1 MMRRIAW
8 GAAFAALLGGASAH
22 AETSPKIAP
31 ELVSAFAKSQTGRFD
46 VLVYLKDQADL
57 SAAKAQSSK
66 AAKGKL
72 VASKLRLA
80 AKAQAKLLA
89 SIGDAKLA
97 HRSYYIVNAVLVRG
111 VDQAQIEAFAA
122 RQDVAQ
128 IFADNAVQV
137 IPPQDAARFKD
148 EKATKAVGDNITST
162 GAERVWALGKKGEGI
177 TVAGN
182 DTGIEMTHVG
192 LKSHYR
198 GLQPNGT
205 VSHDY
210 NWHDAIHESLN
221 PGRAAANPCG
231 YDTAAPCDD
240 NGHGT
245 HTAGTMVGDDG
256 AGNQVGMAPG
266 AKLIG
271 CRNMD
276 EGVGKPSTY
285 LECFEYFLAPWAY
298 GASPTSGDPEK
309 APDVINNSWG
319 CPSDEGCNGSEFLP
333 ALRSLAAAG
342 VMVVAAAGNEGS
354 GCGTIGDGPAHH
366 SDEVFVVGALD
377 HRSGTIASFSSRG
390 PSGFDAKVGPD
401 LSAPGVSIRSSIL
414 GGGYSGSFWSGT
426 SMAAPHVAGA
436 VALLWSAKPEL
447 VGRIPETIAKFTGTA
462 VAKTSSQTCGGVSG
476 ATIPNNTFGFGQLDV
491 HSAVTR

>member
-8 GAAFAALLGGASAH
+8 GAACAALLGAASAQ

-31 ELVSAFAKSQTGRFD
+31 ELVSAFTKNQAGPFD

-57 SAAKAQSSK
+57 SAAKREGSK
-66 AAKGKL
+66 AAKGR
-72 VASKLRLA
+72 VVVEKLRLA

-89 SIGDAKLA
+89 SIGEAKLA
-97 HRSYYIVNAVLVRG
+97 HRSYYVVNAVLVRG

-122 RQDVAQ
+122 RADVAQ
-128 IFADNAVQV
+128 IFADTAVRV
-137 IPPQDAARFKD
+137 IPAPDARAFKD
-148 EKATKAVGDNITST
+148 EKAAKAVGDNIVST
-162 GAERVWALGKKGEGI
+162 GADRVWALGKRGEGI

-192 LKSHYR
+192 LRSHYR
-198 GLQPNGT
+198 GLAANGT
-205 VSHDY
+205 LSHDF
-210 NWHDAIHESLN
+210 NWHDAVHEPLN
-221 PGRAAANPCG
+221 PEKARANPCG
-231 YDTAAPCDD
+231 YSTAAPCDD

-285 LECFEYFLAPWAY
+285 LECFEFFLAPWAH
-298 GASPTSGDPEK
+298 GASPTSGDPAR
-309 APDVINNSWG
+309 APDIINNSWG

-333 ALRSLAAAG
+333 VMNNLAAAG

-354 GCGTIGDGPAHH
+354 SCGTIADAPAHH
-366 SDEVFVVGALD
+366 TDEVFVVGALD
-377 HRSGTIASFSSRG
+377 HRNGTIASFSSRG
-390 PSGFDAKVGPD
+390 PSGFDSKVGPD
-401 LSAPGVSIRSSIL
+401 VSAPGVNVRSSIM

-447 VGRIPETIAKFTGTA
+447 VGKIPETIAKFTGTA
-462 VAKTSSQTCGGVSG
+462 VAKTTTQTCGGVSG
-476 ATIPNNTFGFGQLDV
+476 AEVPNNTYGFGQLDV
-491 HSAVTR
+491 YSAVTR